1 MELVGLGFFTHT
13 HIHTYTYAHTHTPQ
27 DAAFALDVGGVS
39 DIVETES
46 GLHVILRTG

>member
-1 MELVGLGFFTHT
+1 MELVGLGFFSLTHT
-13 HIHTYTYAHTHTPQ
+13 HTHTPQ